1 MNPIDPVPVI
11 PSGEWTHSQEE
22 DEDEVLVYRRAESFA
37 FPPTRAGR
45 DGLRVSPSGQIVA
58 LAPGADDRPRP
69 TGIRVLPGEEQPDDD
84 FREVGMLEVLEASPT
99 VLRIRRR

>member
-11 PSGEWTHSQEE
+11 PSGEWTHSHEE
-22 DEDEVLVYRRAESFA
+22 DDDDVLVYRRTESFA

-45 DGLRVSPSGQIVA
+45 DWLRVSPSGQIVA

-69 TGIRVLPGEEQPDDD
+69 TGIRVLPSGEQSDDGSHD
-84 FREVGMLEVLEASPT
+84 VSTLEVLEASPT